1 MKRICVFCGSN
12 KGVRPAYIAAAK
24 ALGQA
29 FVKRNIGLV
38 YGGGNVG
45 LMGIIAD
52 EVLALGGEAVG
63 VIPQSL
69 VRREVAHQ
77 NLTKQHIVNT
87 MHERKALM
95 ADLSDGFIAMPG
107 GMGTFDEFCEIL
119 TWAQLGIHHT
129 PCGILNVENYF
140 TPLLTMFDH
149 AVTEGFLRNSHRALI
164 LEATEPESLLDA
176 LAAYQPQHAEKWLD
190 LDKV

>member
-1 MKRICVFCGSN
+1 MKRVCVFCGSS
-12 KGVRPAYIAAAK
+12 KGLRAAYTSAAK
-24 ALGQA
+24 AMGQA
-29 FVKRNIGLV
+29 LVKRNIGLV

-45 LMGIIAD
+45 LMGVIAD
-52 EVLALGGEAVG
+52 AMLAEGGEVIG
-63 VIPQSL
+63 VIPQDL
-69 VRREVAHQ
+69 VAKEVAHQ
-77 NLTKQHIVNT
+77 HLTEQRIVSS

-95 ADLSDGFIAMPG
+95 AELSDAFIAMPG

-119 TWAQLGIHHT
+119 TWAQLGIHQK

-149 AVTEGFLRNSHRALI
+149 ATAEGFLRDTHRALV
-164 LEATEPESLLDA
+164 LEASEPDVLLKA
-176 LAAYQPQHAEKWLD
+176 LETYQPQYATKWLD

>member
-12 KGVRPAYIAAAK
+12 KGVRPIYVAAA
-24 ALGQA
+24 QA
-29 FVKRNIGLV
+29 MAAAMVKRNISLV

-45 LMGIIAD
+45 LMGVIAD
-52 EVLALGGEAVG
+52 EMLAQGGEVIG
-63 VIPQSL
+63 VIPRSL
-69 VRREVAHQ
+69 VQREVAHQ
-77 NLTKQHIVNT
+77 ALTKQHIVNT

-95 ADLSDGFIAMPG
+95 AELSDGFIAMPG

-119 TWAQLGIHHT
+119 TWAQLGIHQK

-149 AVTEGFLRNSHRALI
+149 AVAEGFLRDSHRALV
-164 LEATEPESLLDA
+164 LEAAEPDGLLQA
-176 LAAYQPQHAEKWLD
+176 FGTFQPQGLQKWLD

>member
-1 MKRICVFCGSN
+1 MKRICVFCGSS
-12 KGVRPAYIAAAK
+12 KGVRAEYALAAK

-29 FVKRNIGLV
+29 LVKRDIGLV
-38 YGGGNVG
+38 YGGSNIG
-45 LMGIIAD
+45 LMGVIAD
-52 EVLALGGEAVG
+52 TMLAEGGEVIG
-63 VIPQSL
+63 VIPQAL
-69 VRREVAHQ
+69 VTKEVAHQ
-77 NLTKQHIVNT
+77 HLTEQRIVST

-95 ADLSDGFIAMPG
+95 AELSDAFIALPG

-119 TWAQLGIHHT
+119 TWAQLGIHQK

-149 AVTEGFLRNSHRALI
+149 AVAEGFLRDTHRALV
-164 LEATEPESLLDA
+164 LKASEPEQLLDA
-176 LAAYQPQHAEKWLD
+176 LEKYQPQFAEKWLD

>member
-1 MKRICVFCGSN
+1 MKRICVFCGSS
-12 KGVRPAYIAAAK
+12 KGVRGEYAAAAK

-29 FVKRNIGLV
+29 FVRRNISLV
-38 YGGGNVG
+38 FGGSNVG
-45 LMGIIAD
+45 LMGVIAD
-52 EVLALGGEAVG
+52 TVLEAGGEVIG
-63 VIPQSL
+63 VIPQGL
-69 VRREVAHQ
+69 VAKEVAHQ
-77 NLTKQHIVNT
+77 NLTEQHIVNS

-95 ADLSDGFIAMPG
+95 AELSDAFIAMPG

-119 TWAQLGIHHT
+119 TWAQLGIHQK

-149 AVTEGFLRNSHRALI
+149 AMNEGFLRDTHRALV
-164 LEATEPESLLDA
+164 LEAREPEQLLEA
-176 LAAYQPQHAEKWLD
+176 LAKYQPQFAEKWLD

>member
-1 MKRICVFCGSN
+1 MNRVCVFCGSN
-12 KGVRPAYIAAAK
+12 KGVRAEYVLAAK
-24 ALGQA
+24 AMGQA
-29 FVKRNIGLV
+29 LVKRNIGLV

-45 LMGIIAD
+45 LMGVIAD
-52 EVLALGGEAVG
+52 TILAEGGEVIG
-63 VIPQSL
+63 VIPQAL
-69 VRREVAHQ
+69 VAREVAHQ
-77 NLTKQHIVNT
+77 NLTEQRIVGT

-95 ADLSDGFIAMPG
+95 AELSDAFIAMPG

-119 TWAQLGIHHT
+119 TWAQLGIHQK

-149 AVTEGFLRNSHRALI
+149 ARAEGFLRDTHRALVMD
-164 LEATEPESLLDA
+164 ASEPEQLLDA
-176 LAAYQPQHAEKWLD
+176 LAKYQPQFAEKWLD

>member
-1 MKRICVFCGSN
+1 MKRLCVFCGSN
-12 KGVRPAYIAAAK
+12 KGARPVYTAAAK

-29 FVKRNIGLV
+29 FVKRNLGLV

-45 LMGIIAD
+45 LMGIISD
-52 EVLALGGEAVG
+52 EILAQGGEVIG
-63 VIPQSL
+63 VIPHSL

-77 NLTKQHIVNT
+77 SLTAQHIVGT

-95 ADLSDGFIAMPG
+95 AELSDGFIAMPG

-119 TWAQLGIHHT
+119 TWAQLGIHQK

-149 AVTEGFLRNSHRALI
+149 AVVEGFLRDAHRALV
-164 LEATEPESLLDA
+164 LEATEPDDLLDA
-176 LAAYQPQHAEKWLD
+176 LAAYRPQQVEKWLD

>member
-1 MKRICVFCGSN
+1 MKRICVFCGSS
-12 KGVRPAYIAAAK
+12 KGVHGEYAAAAK

-29 FVKRNIGLV
+29 FVRRNISLV
-38 YGGGNVG
+38 FGGSNVG
-45 LMGIIAD
+45 LMGVIAD
-52 EVLALGGEAVG
+52 TVLEAGGEVIG
-63 VIPQSL
+63 VIPQGL
-69 VRREVAHQ
+69 VAKEVAHQ
-77 NLTKQHIVNT
+77 NLTEQHIVNS

-95 ADLSDGFIAMPG
+95 AELSDAFIAMPG

-119 TWAQLGIHHT
+119 TWAQLGIHQK

-149 AVTEGFLRNSHRALI
+149 AMNEGFLRDTHRALV
-164 LEATEPESLLDA
+164 LEAREPEQLLEA
-176 LAAYQPQHAEKWLD
+176 LAKYQPQFAEKWLD

>member
-1 MKRICVFCGSN
+1 MKRLCVFCGSN
-12 KGVRPAYIAAAK
+12 KGARPVYTAAAK

-45 LMGIIAD
+45 LMGVIAD
-52 EVLALGGEAVG
+52 EILAQGGEAIG
-63 VIPQSL
+63 VIPHSL
-69 VRREVAHQ
+69 VRREVSHQ
-77 NLTKQHIVNT
+77 SLTAQHVVGT

-95 ADLSDGFIAMPG
+95 AELSDGFIAMPG

-119 TWAQLGIHHT
+119 TWAQLGIHQK

-149 AVTEGFLRNSHRALI
+149 AVTEGFLRDAHRALV
-164 LEATEPESLLDA
+164 LEATEPDDLLDA
-176 LAAYQPQHAEKWLD
+176 LAAYRPQQVEKWLD

>member
-12 KGVRPAYIAAAK
+12 KGGRAAYTSAAQ

-29 FVKRNIGLV
+29 MVKRNIGLV
-38 YGGGNVG
+38 YGGGKVG
-45 LMGIIAD
+45 LMGVIAD
-52 EVLALGGEAVG
+52 AILAEGGEVIG

-69 VRREVAHQ
+69 VAREVAHHH
-77 NLTKQHIVNT
+77 LTEQRIVNS

-95 ADLSDGFIAMPG
+95 AELSDAFIAMPG

-119 TWAQLGIHHT
+119 TWAQLGIHQK

-149 AVTEGFLRNSHRALI
+149 ATAEGFLRDTHRALV
-164 LEATEPESLLDA
+164 LEGGEPESLLDA
-176 LAAYQPQHAEKWLD
+176 LEQYQPQFAEKWLD